1 MSETTIDP
9 LDALGCSHVP
19 SIFENARLDTVDL
32 TTGAAIRQA
41 VKAAQMVVDRE
52 ASALLLSGRPGCGK
66 SHVAAST
73 AHALTAP
80 SWARYRHAVL
90 ARQEIEATT
99 EPDRYAFTD
108 TPRALARRAE
118 ERAWAWHLREC
129 PRWFNVPAMLG
140 RLRREIGADDRKAER
155 ELAEILDA
163 PGALVLDDLGAEKAS
178 EWSLAILFELVDA
191 CYGENRP
198 IIVTSNL
205 SARDL
210 ATSGYDRIVSRL
222 ADDGVLLTMAS
233 AKDYRL
239 RRRKSL
245 A

>member
-1 MSETTIDP
+1 MSDTTFDP
-9 LDALGCSHVP
+9 LDTLGCSHVP
-19 SIFENARLDTVDL
+19 SIFEFARLDTVDL
-32 TTGAAIRQA
+32 TAGAAIRQA
-41 VKAAQMVVDRE
+41 VKAARMVVDRE

-66 SHVAAST
+66 SHVAASA

-80 SWARYRHAVL
+80 SWARYRQAVL

-108 TPRALARRAE
+108 TPRALARRDE
-118 ERAWAWHLREC
+118 DRAWAWQLREC

-155 ELAEILDA
+155 ELAEFLDA
-163 PGALVLDDLGAEKAS
+163 PGAMVLDDLGAEKPS
-178 EWSLAILFELVDA
+178 EWSLSILFELVDA

-198 IIVTSNL
+198 IIVTSNM